1 MRITPDIEKL
11 RSLGYTVRQIPR
23 AELPMSRILPG
34 YPDEHF
40 FELSIGGHKVWNNQ
54 DQYGWFMLHEL
65 AKFAGRMPDVKQ
77 ASFLEAA
84 HA

>member
-1 MRITPDIEKL
+1 MRTPSVIEKL

-23 AELPMSRILPG
+23 AELPLSRTISDWL
-34 YPDEHF
+34 DEKF
-40 FELSIGGHKVWNNQ
+40 FELSIGGNKVWNNQ

-65 AKFAGRMPDVKQ
+65 AEFECRVPNVTQ
-77 ASFLEAA
+77 SSFLEAA